1 MKLFFPIILAIFLA
15 GCGRRAPEGAN
26 ATRTL
31 FVSIAPQQE
40 AVQRIAGDGW
50 EVRVL
55 VPPGASPETY
65 SPDAATLNRLAAAR
79 ALFTIN
85 VPMEAVLLP
94 KVRALNANLAVI
106 DGTQGMAV
114 ERFSDDEGEGIDPHV
129 WLSLPNMAAFA
140 DTVGE
145 ALAQMDPEKAGRY
158 RQQAAAYRSE
168 LEALDARIAQRLA
181 PLEARPLFV
190 YHPAFG
196 YFARHYGLKQLPIE
210 REGKEPTGGHLA
222 AVLAAARADKTPALF
237 VQPQFNPKPAQTL
250 AREIPC
256 RLVPLDPL
264 PQSYLIDMQRVMETI
279 SEAFGLSGEEAP

>member
-1 MKLFFPIILAIFLA
+1 MKQFFLIILAIFLA
-15 GCGRRAPEGAN
+15 GCGRRSPEGAN

-65 SPDAATLNRLAAAR
+65 SPNAVTLNRLAAAR
-79 ALFTIN
+79 ALFTLN
-85 VPMEAVLLP
+85 VPMEATLLP

-114 ERFSDDEGEGIDPHV
+114 EDFRDDEGEGVDPHV
-129 WLSLPNMAAFA
+129 WLSPANMAAFA
-140 DTVGE
+140 TTVGE
-145 ALAQMDPEKAGRY
+145 SLAQMEPENAERH
-158 RQQAAAYRSE
+158 RRQAAAYRSE
-168 LEALDARIAQRLA
+168 LEALDMRIAQRLA
-181 PLEARPLFV
+181 PLKGRPLFV

-196 YFARHYGLKQLPIE
+196 YFARHYGLKQLSIE
-210 REGKEPTGGHLA
+210 REGKEPTGGYLA
-222 AVLAAARADKTPALF
+222 AVLAAARTDKTPALF
-237 VQPQFNPKPAQTL
+237 LQPQFNPKPAQTL

-264 PQSYLIDMQRVMETI
+264 PKSYLIDMQILVDTI
-279 SEAFGLSGEEAP
+279 AEAYGLSGEEAP